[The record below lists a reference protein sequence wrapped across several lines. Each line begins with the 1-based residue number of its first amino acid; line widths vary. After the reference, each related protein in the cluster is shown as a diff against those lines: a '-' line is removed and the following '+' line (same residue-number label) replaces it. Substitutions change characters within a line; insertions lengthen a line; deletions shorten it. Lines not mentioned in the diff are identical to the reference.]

1 MGFLDT
7 LLGRTK
13 PVQPDLDELFAL
25 PSAAVTLS
33 VSTSFSPTGTG
44 SVCFKDAEGGSF
56 SGLRKQ
62 VEQLLAMDGDKYAE
76 SHDQY
81 GFDWLIREAG
91 PHQLE
96 DLVTDLH
103 GVNSTLAEAGFGTQL
118 LCTVVVF
125 EEGGDTGGG
134 GATSGRHRKLALVY
148 LYKRGTWY
156 PFVPTGKEK
165 RDNATELE
173 IRAALGND
181 LKLEEDLTRWF
192 PVYGA
197 PGL

>member
-1 MGFLDT
+1 VGFLDT

-13 PVQPDLDELFAL
+13 PAQPDLDQLFAL

-33 VSTSFSPTGTG
+33 VSTQFQPTGTG
-44 SVCFKDAEGGSF
+44 SVCFKAAECGAF
-56 SGLRKQ
+56 AGLREQ
-62 VEQLLAMDGDKYAE
+62 VEKLLALDEDKYAE

-91 PHQLE
+91 PNELE

-103 GVNSTLAEAGFGTQL
+103 GVNTSLAEAGFGPLL

-125 EEGGDTGGG
+125 AEGDAG
-134 GATSGRHRKLALVY
+134 GAPTPGGNKLALVY

-156 PFVPTGKEK
+156 PFVPTGHES

>member
-1 MGFLDT
+1 VGFLDT

-13 PVQPDLDELFAL
+13 PAQPDLDQLFAL

-33 VSTSFSPTGTG
+33 VSTSFTPTGTG

-56 SGLRKQ
+56 AGLREQ
-62 VEQLLAMDGDKYAE
+62 VEKLLALDGDKYAE

-81 GFDWLIREAG
+81 GFDWLIRRSG
-91 PHQLE
+91 PNELE

-103 GVNSTLAEAGFGTQL
+103 GVNSSLAEAGFGTLL

-125 EEGGDTGGG
+125 EN
-134 GATSGRHRKLALVY
+134 TSADRSPRKLGLVY

-156 PFVPTGKEK
+156 PFVPTGNEK
-165 RDNATELE
+165 RDNAAELE
-173 IRAALGND
+173 VRAALGDD
-181 LKLEEDLTRWF
+181 LKLEADLGRWF

>member
-1 MGFLDT
+1 VGFLDT

-13 PVQPDLDELFAL
+13 PAQPNLDQLFAL

-33 VSTSFSPTGTG
+33 VSTEFTPTGTG
-44 SVCFKDAEGGSF
+44 SVCFKAAEGGSF
-56 SGLRKQ
+56 AGLREQ
-62 VEQLLAMDGDKYAE
+62 VEKLLAIDGDKYAE

-91 PHQLE
+91 PNELE

-103 GVNSTLAEAGFGTQL
+103 GVNSSLAEAGFGSLL

-125 EEGGDTGGG
+125 SQGDETAAAGN
-134 GATSGRHRKLALVY
+134 HRKMGLVY

-156 PFVPTGKEK
+156 PFVPTGREK

-173 IRAALGND
+173 IRAALGSD
-181 LKLEEDLTRWF
+181 LKLEEDLSRWF